1 MSAEKKTK
9 APSKNVRELAL
20 KAARSRAGLTVL
32 LKDAYR
38 QLDDN
43 RELQAK
49 GTETMRENAAVVVE
63 LNEALAK
70 KNKEL
75 EGAYR
80 NAAGVAGTLDF
91 LWSEIDRY
99 RNSLMDHIRWDAML
113 PEDLREAVRKVRMEA
128 YAWEHDD
135 EEKTS

>member
-1 MSAEKKTK
+1 VSKAKPPKKKTAAQRVTELERK
-9 APSKNVRELAL
+9 LAEADALLAKGKETLREHAGGMVELA
-20 KAARSRAGLTVL
+20 
-32 LKDAYR
+32 
-38 QLDDN
+38 
-43 RELQAK
+43 
-49 GTETMRENAAVVVE
+49 
-63 LNEALAK
+63 EALAK

-75 EGAYR
+75 EGAHR
-80 NAAGVAGTLDF
+80 NAAGVAATIDF

-128 YAWEHDD
+128 YAWEHDE